1 MTVLDP
7 NHLPLQLRIAAI
19 HSAAEGLLS
28 FELEAADGGE
38 LPAFTPGAHLRL
50 RVPNG
55 ALRKYS
61 LCNDPAQRQRYVITV
76 QREASGQG
84 GSLSLC
90 DSTRVGDSL
99 VCALPENA
107 FALAPLAKGLLFIA
121 GGIGITPIM
130 SMIRSFGELA
140 PAPWKLIYLTRSA
153 AATAFRDELSTPA
166 YRTRVKIH
174 HDQGDAAKAFDL
186 WPLLERPN
194 TGHLYCC
201 GPKSLMD
208 AVRDMTGHWTPAQL
222 HFESFVDGDPP

>member
-1 MTVLDP
+1 MTVPDP
-7 NHLPLQLRIAAI
+7 NHLPLQLRVAAI
-19 HSAAEGLLS
+19 HSAADGLFS
-28 FELEAADGGE
+28 FELEAADGAE

-50 RVPNG
+50 RLPSG

-61 LCNDPAQRQRYVITV
+61 LCNDPAQRLRYAITV
-76 QREASGQG
+76 QREANGQG

-99 VCALPENA
+99 AGSWPENA
-107 FALAPLAKGLLFIA
+107 FALPPLAKGLLFIA
-121 GGIGITPIM
+121 GGIGIAPIM

-140 PAPWKLIYLTRSA
+140 PAPWKLVYLTRSA
-153 AATAFRDELSTPA
+153 AVTAFRAELSTPA

-208 AVRDMTGHWTPAQL
+208 AVRDMTGHWLPAQL